1 MLEYPREK
9 QLYCM
14 DNKKKRMFLIIGIV
28 EVVVLIFCLVI
39 SILVLHNLSN
49 DDKQANLDNNGVFI
63 GTLQNN
69 PTLFLLT
76 IVLPVFII
84 FVVDGVYLIVYANK
98 KESVIGDEEKAAI
111 EEEAKRQAREEVL
124 KELQAEQNKS
134 DENKKPAETKA
145 PDEKK

>member
-1 MLEYPREK
+1 M
-9 QLYCM
+9 M
-14 DNKKKRMFLIIGIV
+14 TKRKTLT
-28 EVVVLIFCLVI
+28 E
-39 SILVLHNLSN
+39 
-49 DDKQANLDNNGVFI
+49 NGQFI

-84 FVVDGVYLIVYANK
+84 FAVDGVYLIVYANK

-124 KELQAEQNKS
+124 KELQAEQKKS
-134 DENKKPAETKA
+134 EEATKA
-145 PDEKK
+145 EDPKPGEKK